1 MHEWSV
7 SDGIVRAAL
16 AAVARDSLKKVKEV
30 VVYVGELAQL
40 DISILQEAVKI
51 FSENTVLEGVFFRFE
66 VVKAEFECKKCGAT
80 WTLKDVMR
88 IIEEETKTS
97 KILDE
102 EGGEYDIPLH
112 YMPEIVYA
120 FSRCPKCG
128 SKDFEV
134 KSGLGVKVE
143 VRGE

>member
-7 SDGIVRAAL
+7 SDGIVKAAL
-16 AAVARDSLKKVKEV
+16 AAVAKNSLKKVEEV

-40 DISILQEAVKI
+40 DISILEEAVKV
-51 FSENTVLEGVFFRFE
+51 FSENTVLERARFRFE

-80 WTLKDVMR
+80 WTLKDVVK

-128 SKDFEV
+128 SRDFEV

>member
-51 FSENTVLEGVFFRFE
+51 FSENTVLEGVCFRFE
-66 VVKAEFECKKCGAT
+66 VVKAEFECKKCDAT